1 VFITHLGSKTGSILE
16 ATPLPTRYQVLPPTA
31 PVPAPD
37 DAIEQLVR
45 QGAQRLLQQALSAE
59 IDEFL
64 GRLRHQRA
72 EEFRGYRNGHLPAR
86 TIGTGMGA
94 VEVRQPRV
102 SDVPA
107 GAEPFRSE
115 IVGRYERR
123 SRTQARLLAR
133 LYLEGLATG
142 DFEPVFRALVGET
155 AALSASS
162 ILRLKQEWE
171 DEYRLW
177 RGRPITERYVYIFAD
192 GLYLKAGL
200 EKEKTAVLVVLGVT
214 ADGRKE
220 LLAMEEGYRESTA
233 SWSEVLRGLRDRG
246 LAEAPLVAVGDGA
259 LGLWAALDQVFP
271 STRHQRCWNHRS
283 LNVLDKLPR
292 RLHAEARKQ
301 LHTIYEAPT
310 RAECARRRAEMCV
323 WLRAQGHSD
332 AAECLE
338 RDWEDFVT
346 FFDFPQEHWI
356 HLRTTNP
363 IESVFSGVR
372 LRTDAARRMRVREN
386 ALYLVFKLVTRL
398 SMNWRSINAPN
409 QVALLLAGETF
420 VDGRLQRQ
428 PPTTEGA
435 AA

>member
-1 VFITHLGSKTGSILE
+1 MFNTHLGPKTGSILE
-16 ATPLPTRYQVLPPTA
+16 ATPLSTRYQVMPPTA

-64 GRLRHQRA
+64 GRLRYQRA
-72 EEFRGYRNGHLPAR
+72 EEFRGYRNGYLPAR

-94 VEVRQPRV
+94 IEVRQPRV
-102 SDVPA
+102 SDVPD
-107 GAEPFRSE
+107 GAEPFRSD

-155 AALSASS
+155 AALSPAS

-177 RGRPITERYVYIFAD
+177 RSHPITERYVYLFAD

-246 LAEAPLVAVGDGA
+246 LAEAPLLAVGDGA
-259 LGLWAALDQVFP
+259 LGFWAALDQVFP
-271 STRHQRCWNHRS
+271 ATRHQRCWNHRS

-292 RLHAEARKQ
+292 RLHADARKQ

-310 RAECARRRAEMCV
+310 RAECARRRAEMCAG
-323 WLRAQGHSD
+323 LRGQGHDD
-332 AAECLE
+332 AAACLE

-398 SMNWRSINAPN
+398 SINWRSINAPN
-409 QVALLLAGETF
+409 QIALLLAGETF
-420 VDGRLQRQ
+420 IDGKLQRQ
-428 PPTTEGA
+428 PAKEGA

>member
-1 VFITHLGSKTGSILE
+1 MFITNLGSKTGSILE
-16 ATPLPTRYQVLPPTA
+16 ATPLSARYQVLPPTA

-37 DAIEQLVR
+37 DVIEQLVR
-45 QGAQRLLQQALSAE
+45 QGAQRLLQHALSAE

-64 GRLRHQRA
+64 GRLRYQRST
-72 EEFRGYRNGHLPAR
+72 EFRGYRNGYLPTR
-86 TIGTGMGA
+86 SIGTGMGA
-94 VEVRQPRV
+94 VEIRQPRV
-102 SDVPA
+102 SDGPE
-107 GAEPFRSE
+107 GAKSFQSE
-115 IVGRYERR
+115 IVSRYTRR

-155 AALSASS
+155 AALSPAS

-177 RGRPITERYVYIFAD
+177 RSRPITERYVYLFAD

-246 LAEAPLVAVGDGA
+246 LVDAPLLAVGDGA
-259 LGLWAALDQVFP
+259 LGLWAALDQVYP
-271 STRHQRCWNHRS
+271 STRHQRCGNHRS

-292 RLHAEARKQ
+292 RLHAEARRR
-301 LHTIYEAPT
+301 LHTVYEAPT
-310 RAECARRRAEMCV
+310 RADCSRGRAEVCV
-323 WLRAQGHSD
+323 WLRAQGHDD
-332 AAECLE
+332 AAACLE

-346 FFDFPQEHWI
+346 FFDFPEEHWI

-372 LRTDAARRMRVREN
+372 LRTDATRRMRVREN

-398 SMNWRSINAPN
+398 SMNWRAINAPN
-409 QVALLLAGETF
+409 QLALLLAGDTF
-420 VDGRLQRQ
+420 VDGKLRRQ
-428 PPTTEGA
+428 QPTTEDA
-435 AA
+435 VA

>member
-1 VFITHLGSKTGSILE
+1 VFITNLGPKTGSILE
-16 ATPLPTRYQVLPPTA
+16 ATPLTTRYQVMPPTA
-31 PVPAPD
+31 PVSAPD

-45 QGAQRLLQQALSAE
+45 QGAQRLLQQALSTE

-64 GRLRHQRA
+64 GRLRYQRS

-107 GAEPFRSE
+107 GVEPFRSE

-123 SRTQARLLAR
+123 SRTQGRLLAR

-155 AALSASS
+155 AALSPAS
-162 ILRLKQEWE
+162 ILRLKQEWA

-177 RGRPITERYVYIFAD
+177 RGRPITERYAYLFAD

-233 SWSEVLRGLRDRG
+233 SWSELLRGLR
-246 LAEAPLVAVGDGA
+246 V
-259 LGLWAALDQVFP
+259 
-271 STRHQRCWNHRS
+271 
-283 LNVLDKLPR
+283 
-292 RLHAEARKQ
+292 
-301 LHTIYEAPT
+301 
-310 RAECARRRAEMCV
+310 
-323 WLRAQGHSD
+323 
-332 AAECLE
+332 
-338 RDWEDFVT
+338 
-346 FFDFPQEHWI
+346 
-356 HLRTTNP
+356 
-363 IESVFSGVR
+363 
-372 LRTDAARRMRVREN
+372 
-386 ALYLVFKLVTRL
+386 
-398 SMNWRSINAPN
+398 
-409 QVALLLAGETF
+409 
-420 VDGRLQRQ
+420 
-428 PPTTEGA
+428 
-435 AA
+435 

>member
-1 VFITHLGSKTGSILE
+1 
-16 ATPLPTRYQVLPPTA
+16 
-31 PVPAPD
+31 VPAPD
-37 DAIEQLVR
+37 DVIEQLVR

-64 GRLRHQRA
+64 GRLRYERRT
-72 EEFRGYRNGHLPAR
+72 EFRGYRNGYLPAR
-86 TIGTGMGA
+86 SIGTGMGA
-94 VEVRQPRV
+94 VEIRQPRV
-102 SDVPA
+102 SDVPE
-107 GAEPFRSE
+107 GSKPFQSE
-115 IVGRYERR
+115 IVGRYNRR

-155 AALSASS
+155 AALSPAS

-177 RGRPITERYVYIFAD
+177 RSRPITERYVYLFAD

-220 LLAMEEGYRESTA
+220 LLAMDEGYRESTA

-292 RLHAEARKQ
+292 RLHAEARQQ

-310 RAECARRRAEMCV
+310 RAECARRRAEVCV
-323 WLRAQGHSD
+323 WLRAQGHVD

-372 LRTDAARRMRVREN
+372 LRTDATRRMRVREN

-398 SMNWRSINAPN
+398 SINWRCINAPN
-409 QVALLLAGETF
+409 QISLLLAGETF
-420 VDGRLQRQ
+420 VDGKLERQ
-428 PPTTEGA
+428 QPATEGA